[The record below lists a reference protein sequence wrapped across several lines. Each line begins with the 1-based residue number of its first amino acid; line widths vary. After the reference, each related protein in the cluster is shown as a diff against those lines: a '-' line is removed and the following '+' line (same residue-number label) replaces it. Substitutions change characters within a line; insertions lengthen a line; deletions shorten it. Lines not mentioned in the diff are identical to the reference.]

1 MTDTDNPLKSLILTY
16 KETFAEWLLG
26 KRLRSVRTLTIELP
40 ASRQRS
46 DLLFE
51 AVSEDGNMG
60 LLHIELQGKRSAA
73 PMPWRMLDYMSR
85 TARHEW
91 GRRAPQ
97 GSLSLQSVVLYVGAG
112 AGAGDTGEYALTNFM
127 DQSSLAW
134 RYDVIRLWELEAD
147 AMLQMDKPALLALV
161 GQMRMTEPERIVPAV
176 LGRIQAVPDGEQRSE
191 LLTALINLIGDE
203 GVLKMIE
210 RMIDMEL
217 LDTPYLRR
225 IRQESWEKG
234 VGEGRRKGVEEGR
247 REGVEEGRREG
258 VEEGRRE
265 GVEEGRREG
274 VEEGLR
280 AAVLAAVT
288 ARFNPP
294 VQTYQRLEHRL
305 RQVRDVS
312 VLPRLLEAIIRANTL
327 DEFQSQLETTIAGHG
342 AESTGGD

>member
-1 MTDTDNPLKSLILTY
+1 VTDTDNPLKSLILTY

-46 DLLFE
+46 DLFFE
-51 AVSEDGNMG
+51 AVSEDGNVG

-112 AGAGDTGEYALTNFM
+112 AGAGDMGDYVLTNFM
-127 DQSSLAW
+127 DQPSLAW

-147 AMLQMDKPALLALV
+147 AVLQMNKPALLALV
-161 GQMRMTEPERIVPAV
+161 GQMRMTEPERIVPVV
-176 LGRIQAVPDGEQRSE
+176 LGQIQAVPDGEQRSE

-234 VGEGRRKGVEEGR
+234 VGEGRQ
-247 REGVEEGRREG
+247 
-258 VEEGRRE
+258 EGRRE

-312 VLPRLLEAIIRANTL
+312 VLLRLLEVIIRANTL
-327 DEFQSQLETTIAGHG
+327 DEFQSRLETTLAGHN
-342 AESTGGD
+342 AEPTGGD

>member
-16 KETFAEWLLG
+16 KETFAEWLMG

-51 AVSEDGNMG
+51 AVSEDGDVG

-97 GSLSLQSVVLYVGAG
+97 GSLKLQSVVLYVGKG
-112 AGAGDTGEYALTNFM
+112 AGVGDEGEYTIASFAG
-127 DQSSLAW
+127 QPSLRW

-147 AMLQMDKPALLALV
+147 TVMQLDKPALLALV
-161 GQMRMTEPERIVPAV
+161 GQMRMAEPKRIVSAV
-176 LGRIQAVPDGEQRSE
+176 LGKIEAVPDGEQRRE
-191 LLTALINLIGDE
+191 LLTALVNLIGDE

-225 IRQESWEKG
+225 IRQESWQKG
-234 VGEGRRKGVEEGR
+234 VDDGRQ
-247 REGVEEGRREG
+247 EGVEEGRREG

-280 AAVLAAVT
+280 AAVLAAIT

-294 VQTYQRLEHRL
+294 IQTYQRFEQRL
-305 RQVRDVS
+305 RLVHDVS
-312 VLPRLLEAIIRANTL
+312 VWPRLLEATIRAGNL
-327 DEFQSQLETTIAGHG
+327 DEFQAELETTL
-342 AESTGGD
+342 TGGHAEPVEGS

>member
-1 MTDTDNPLKSLILTY
+1 
-16 KETFAEWLLG
+16 
-26 KRLRSVRTLTIELP
+26 
-40 ASRQRS
+40 
-46 DLLFE
+46 
-51 AVSEDGNMG
+51 
-60 LLHIELQGKRSAA
+60 
-73 PMPWRMLDYMSR
+73 
-85 TARHEW
+85 
-91 GRRAPQ
+91 
-97 GSLSLQSVVLYVGAG
+97 
-112 AGAGDTGEYALTNFM
+112 
-127 DQSSLAW
+127 
-134 RYDVIRLWELEAD
+134 
-147 AMLQMDKPALLALV
+147 MDKPALLALV
-161 GQMRMTEPERIVPAV
+161 GQMRLTEPERIVPMV

-234 VGEGRRKGVEEGR
+234 VGEGRQ
-247 REGVEEGRREG
+247 EGRREG

-312 VLPRLLEAIIRANTL
+312 VLPRLLETIIRANTL
-327 DEFQSQLETTIAGHG
+327 DEFQSQLETTIAGHS
-342 AESTGGD
+342 AEPTGGD

>member
-51 AVSEDGNMG
+51 AVSEDGNVG

-112 AGAGDTGEYALTNFM
+112 AGAGDTGDFALTNFM
-127 DQSSLAW
+127 DQPSLAW

-147 AMLQMDKPALLALV
+147 AVLQMDKPALLALV

-234 VGEGRRKGVEEGR
+234 VGEGRQ
-247 REGVEEGRREG
+247 
-258 VEEGRRE
+258 EGRRE

-294 VQTYQRLEHRL
+294 VQTYQRLEYRL

-327 DEFQSQLETTIAGHG
+327 DEFQSQLETTIADHN
-342 AESTGGD
+342 AEPTGGD

>member
-16 KETFAEWLLG
+16 KETFAEWLMG

-51 AVSEDGNMG
+51 AVSEDGDVG

-97 GSLSLQSVVLYVGAG
+97 GSLKLQSVVLYVGKG
-112 AGAGDTGEYALTNFM
+112 AGVGDEGEYTIASFAG
-127 DQSSLAW
+127 QPSLRW

-147 AMLQMDKPALLALV
+147 TVMQLDKPALLALV
-161 GQMRMTEPERIVPAV
+161 GQMRMAEPKRIVSAV
-176 LGRIQAVPDGEQRSE
+176 LGKIEAVPDGEQRRE
-191 LLTALINLIGDE
+191 LLTALVNLIGDE

-225 IRQESWEKG
+225 IRQESWQKG
-234 VGEGRRKGVEEGR
+234 VDDGRQ
-247 REGVEEGRREG
+247 
-258 VEEGRRE
+258 E

-280 AAVLAAVT
+280 AAVLAAIT

-294 VQTYQRLEHRL
+294 IQTYQRFEQRL
-305 RQVRDVS
+305 RLVHDVS
-312 VLPRLLEAIIRANTL
+312 VWPRLLEATIRAGNL
-327 DEFQSQLETTIAGHG
+327 DEFQAELETTL
-342 AESTGGD
+342 TGGHAEPVEGS

>member
-16 KETFAEWLLG
+16 KETFAERLLG

-51 AVSEDGNMG
+51 AVSEDGNVG

-112 AGAGDTGEYALTNFM
+112 AGAGDTGDFALTNFM
-127 DQSSLAW
+127 DQPSLAW

-147 AMLQMDKPALLALV
+147 AVLQMDKPALLALV

-234 VGEGRRKGVEEGR
+234 VGEGRQ
-247 REGVEEGRREG
+247 EGRREG

-288 ARFNPP
+288 TRFNPP

-305 RQVRDVS
+305 RQVHDVS

-327 DEFQSQLETTIAGHG
+327 EEFQSQLETTIAGHN

>member
-51 AVSEDGNMG
+51 AVSEDGNVG

-112 AGAGDTGEYALTNFM
+112 AGAGDSGEYALTNFM
-127 DQSSLAW
+127 DRPSLAW

-147 AMLQMDKPALLALV
+147 AVLQMDKPALMALV

-234 VGEGRRKGVEEGR
+234 VGEGRQ
-247 REGVEEGRREG
+247 
-258 VEEGRRE
+258 EGRRE

-312 VLPRLLEAIIRANTL
+312 VLPRLLETIIRANTL

>member
-1 MTDTDNPLKSLILTY
+1 M
-16 KETFAEWLLG
+16 
-26 KRLRSVRTLTIELP
+26 RTLTIELP

-51 AVSEDGNMG
+51 AVSEEGDVG

-97 GSLSLQSVVLYVGAG
+97 GSLKLQSVVLYVGKG
-112 AGAGDTGEYALTNFM
+112 AGVGDAGEYTITSFAG
-127 DQSSLAW
+127 QPSLRW
-134 RYDVIRLWELEAD
+134 HYDVIRLWELEAD
-147 AMLQMDKPALLALV
+147 TVMQLDKPALLALV
-161 GQMRMTEPERIVPAV
+161 GQMRMAEPKRIVSAV
-176 LGRIQAVPDGEQRSE
+176 LGKIEAVPDGEQRRE
-191 LLTALINLIGDE
+191 LLTALVNLIGDE

-225 IRQESWEKG
+225 IRQESWQKG
-234 VGEGRRKGVEEGR
+234 VDDGRQ
-247 REGVEEGRREG
+247 
-258 VEEGRRE
+258 E

-280 AAVLAAVT
+280 AAVLAAIT
-288 ARFNPP
+288 TRFNPP
-294 VQTYQRLEHRL
+294 IQTYQRFEQRL
-305 RQVRDVS
+305 RLVHDVS
-312 VLPRLLEAIIRANTL
+312 VLPRLLEATIRAGNL
-327 DEFQSQLETTIAGHG
+327 DEFQAELETTL
-342 AESTGGD
+342 TGGNAEPVEGS

>member
-51 AVSEDGNMG
+51 AVSEDGNVG

-112 AGAGDTGEYALTNFM
+112 AGAGDSGEYALTNFM
-127 DQSSLAW
+127 DRPSLAW

-147 AMLQMDKPALLALV
+147 AVLQMDKPALMALV

-234 VGEGRRKGVEEGR
+234 VGEGRQ
-247 REGVEEGRREG
+247 
-258 VEEGRRE
+258 
-265 GVEEGRREG
+265 EGRREG

-312 VLPRLLEAIIRANTL
+312 VLPRLLETIIRANTL

>member
-97 GSLSLQSVVLYVGAG
+97 GSLSLQSVVLYVGVG

-127 DQSSLAW
+127 DQPSLAW

-147 AMLQMDKPALLALV
+147 AVLQMDKPALLALV
-161 GQMRMTEPERIVPAV
+161 GQMRLTEPERIVPMV

-234 VGEGRRKGVEEGR
+234 VGEGRQ
-247 REGVEEGRREG
+247 EGRREG

-312 VLPRLLEAIIRANTL
+312 VLPRLLETIIRANTL
-327 DEFQSQLETTIAGHG
+327 DEFQSQLETTIAGHS
-342 AESTGGD
+342 AEPTGGD

>member
-1 MTDTDNPLKSLILTY
+1 M
-16 KETFAEWLLG
+16 
-26 KRLRSVRTLTIELP
+26 RTLTIELP

-51 AVSEDGNMG
+51 AVSEEGDVG

-97 GSLSLQSVVLYVGAG
+97 GSLKLQSVVLYVGKG
-112 AGAGDTGEYALTNFM
+112 AGVGDAGEYTITSFAG
-127 DQSSLAW
+127 QPSLRW
-134 RYDVIRLWELEAD
+134 HYDVICLWELEAD
-147 AMLQMDKPALLALV
+147 TVMQLDKPALLALV
-161 GQMRMTEPERIVPAV
+161 GQMRMAEPKRIVSAV
-176 LGRIQAVPDGEQRSE
+176 LGKIEAVPDGEQRRE
-191 LLTALINLIGDE
+191 LLTALVNLIGDE

-225 IRQESWEKG
+225 IRQESWQKG
-234 VGEGRRKGVEEGR
+234 VDDGRQ
-247 REGVEEGRREG
+247 
-258 VEEGRRE
+258 E

-280 AAVLAAVT
+280 AAVLAAIT
-288 ARFNPP
+288 TRFNPP
-294 VQTYQRLEHRL
+294 IQTYQRFEQRL
-305 RQVRDVS
+305 RLVHDVS
-312 VLPRLLEAIIRANTL
+312 VLPRLLEATIRAGNL
-327 DEFQSQLETTIAGHG
+327 DEFQAELETTL
-342 AESTGGD
+342 TGGNAEPVEGS

>member
-1 MTDTDNPLKSLILTY
+1 MPDTDNPLKNLILTY
-16 KETFAEWLLG
+16 KETFAEWLMG

-51 AVSEDGNMG
+51 AVSEDNDVG

-73 PMPWRMLDYMSR
+73 PMPWRMVDYMSR

-97 GSLSLQSVVLYVGAG
+97 GSLKLQSVVIYVGKG
-112 AGAGDTGEYALTNFM
+112 AGAGDNGGYTIVNFAGQASLT
-127 DQSSLAW
+127 W
-134 RYDVIRLWELEAD
+134 RYDVIRLWELD
-147 AMLQMDKPALLALV
+147 AEEVLQLDKPALLALV
-161 GQMRMTEPERIVPAV
+161 GQMRMAEPERIVPAV
-176 LGRIQAVPDGEQRSE
+176 LDKIAAIPDGGQRNE

-210 RMIDMEL
+210 RMIDVEL

-225 IRQESWEKG
+225 IRQQSWEKG
-234 VGEGRRKGVEEGR
+234 VHEGR

-265 GVEEGRREG
+265 GVDEGRRKGVEEGRREG

-280 AAVLAAVT
+280 AAVLAAIST
-288 ARFNPP
+288 RFNPQ
-294 VQTYQRLEHRL
+294 VRAYQPLEQRL
-305 RQVRDVS
+305 RQIHDVS
-312 VLPRLLEAIIRANTL
+312 TLSHLLEIALTANAL
-327 DEFQSQLETTIAGHG
+327 DEFQSQVEAATTGTTIA
-342 AESTGGD
+342 

>member
-51 AVSEDGNMG
+51 AVSEDGNVG

-127 DQSSLAW
+127 DQPSLAW

-147 AMLQMDKPALLALV
+147 AVLQMDKPALLALV

-234 VGEGRRKGVEEGR
+234 VGEGRR
-247 REGVEEGRREG
+247 EG

-294 VQTYQRLEHRL
+294 VQTFQRLEHRL
-305 RQVRDVS
+305 RHVRDVS
-312 VLPRLLEAIIRANTL
+312 ALPRLLETIIRANTL
-327 DEFQSQLETTIAGHG
+327 DEFQSQLETTIAGHS
-342 AESTGGD
+342 AEPTGGD